1 MKKAISAATDRLATV
16 DAPLARHLQTGIHTG
31 LNCSYEPDPADNLDW
46 VLDWEPTQA

>member
-1 MKKAISAATDRLATV
+1 MPSANRMTTPVVV
-16 DAPLARHLQTGIHTG
+16 DEARIEGRHASLGDYTG